1 MGRMVSRTREKVIK
15 LFSRPATIDDVAYIA
30 ARMRKEDREECFAN
44 AGSSPIQSLFEGYFT
59 SKPCMTAISR
69 HGYPMAMYG
78 VSRVSDMS
86 ASIWMLGCENMLKDT
101 RDKYEFLRQSRI
113 ELKKLQKLYPV
124 LFNYIDARNTVH
136 LRWLLYMGFTIIK
149 KHEVF
154 GYEGLPFY
162 EFVKI

>member
-1 MGRMVSRTREKVIK
+1 
-15 LFSRPATIDDVAYIA
+15 
-30 ARMRKEDREECFAN
+30 
-44 AGSSPIQSLFEGYFT
+44 
-59 SKPCMTAISR
+59 
-69 HGYPMAMYG
+69 
-78 VSRVSDMS
+78 
-86 ASIWMLGCENMLKDT
+86 MLKDT

-136 LRWLLYMGFTIIK
+136 LKWLLYMGFTVIQ

-154 GYEGLPFY
+154 GYSGLPFY

>member
-1 MGRMVSRTREKVIK
+1 MVSRTSEKIIK
-15 LFSRPATIDDVAYIA
+15 LYSRTATIDDVAYIA
-30 ARMRKEDREECFAN
+30 ARMRKEDRQECFAN
-44 AGSSPIQSLFEGYFT
+44 AGSSPIQSLFEGYLT
-59 SKPCMTAISR
+59 SMPCMTTNSR
-69 HGYPMAMYG
+69 HGYPIAMRG
-78 VSRVSDMS
+78 VSKTSDTS
-86 ASIWMLGCENMLKDT
+86 ASIWLLGCKNMLKDT

-124 LFNYIDARNTVH
+124 LYNYIDARNTVH